1 MTHQQKQRER
11 PKQAPHNVGGIV
23 IATLDLLVGLPLT
36 ALLVL
41 MFRSGNLSGKLT
53 GAPLTVIP
61 WILLGIG
68 FLPAGVFLFLRQYRL
83 AQAFQWLSFLG
94 GLSLG
99 AAALYTAIRYPQSP
113 TDLILALGGFGLGL
127 FILLALPLW
136 LSKLTED

>member
-1 MTHQQKQRER
+1 MTQQQKQREHL
-11 PKQAPHNVGGIV
+11 KQAPRNVGEIM
-23 IATLDLLVGLPLT
+23 IATLDLLIGLPLM

-41 MFRSGNLSGKLT
+41 MFRSGKLT
-53 GAPLTVIP
+53 DAPLTMIP
-61 WILLGIG
+61 WILMGIG
-68 FLPAGVFLFLRQYRL
+68 FLPAGAFLSLRQYRL
-83 AQAFQWLSFLG
+83 AQAFQWLGFLG

-136 LSKLTED
+136 LRKLTED

>member
-1 MTHQQKQRER
+1 MAQQQKQRER
-11 PKQAPHNVGGIV
+11 SAEVRPLVGITL
-23 IATLDLLVGLPLT
+23 IAGLDVLLGLPLT

-41 MFRSGNLSGKLT
+41 MFRFSNLSGKLID
-53 GAPLTVIP
+53 APWTVIP
-61 WILLGIG
+61 WILMGIG

-113 TDLILALGGFGLGL
+113 TDLALAVGGFGLGL

-136 LSKLTED
+136 LKKLTED